1 MKKKHIVD
9 FTMEDNWRMFRIMS
23 EFVEG
28 FDEMQKIVPA
38 VSIFGSAREKPGA
51 KYYKLAEEIAGKL
64 VKKGFAVITGGGGGL
79 MEAGNKGAFEAGGKS
94 IGLNIELPHEQKPN
108 PYVTKSMQFRYF
120 FARKV
125 MFVKYATAFI
135 IMPGGFG
142 TMDELFES
150 ITLIQTKKINEFPVV
165 LIGTEYWKGLLEW
178 LKKEMVGRG
187 YIDAS
192 DMDMFIL
199 ADTADEAVSHI
210 IKYCKVNKIEH
221 SCKDKGKDDKI
232 LR

>member
-1 MKKKHIVD
+1 MKKKHIQD

-28 FDEMQKIVPA
+28 FDEMSKVTPA
-38 VSIFGSAREKPGA
+38 VSIFGAAREKPGN
-51 KYYKLAEEIAGKL
+51 KYYKIADEIGAGL
-64 VKKGFAVITGGGGGL
+64 VKKGFSVITGGGPGL

-108 PYVTKSMQFRYF
+108 KYVTKSMQFRYF

-150 ITLIQTKKINEFPVV
+150 VTLIQTKKINEFPVV
-165 LIGTEYWKGLLEW
+165 LVGREYWSGLLEW
-178 LKKEMVGRG
+178 MKKEMIGRG
-187 YIDAS
+187 YIDRE
-192 DMDMFIL
+192 DLRFFIT
-199 ADTADEAVSHI
+199 ADTADEAVSHVV
-210 IKYCKVNKIEH
+210 KYCKVNKINIP
-221 SCKDKGKDDKI
+221 CKK
-232 LR
+232 